1 MTADTALASMT
12 GYGSAS
18 AESGRYRVTV
28 RMRSVNHRNLNLAV
42 KIPESYRHAE
52 QALRGLLKERLTR
65 GHVDLTA
72 ELECLLSPTTSVAL
86 DRGVVEQILELEND
100 ELTAGLAPLSVGDLL
115 KVSGVLAVRQE
126 AATDWMPEDQQLL
139 ESTVEVALAGLVD
152 SRHEE
157 GRSIRAALE
166 AGLERLAEAA
176 DGLRN
181 AREAALAELSSGLRA
196 RLDKLLEIPGLDEQ
210 RLAQEAAVLAERS
223 DVTEELERLVAHVAT
238 ARSQVERVRPLGKSL
253 EFLLQEIHRELN
265 TLGAKC
271 RHLAMASLV
280 LDAKGTC
287 EQIRE
292 QVHNVE

>member
-1 MTADTALASMT
+1 MIFNNIYKHFFNID
-12 GYGSAS
+12 
-18 AESGRYRVTV
+18 E
-28 RMRSVNHRNLNLAV
+28 
-42 KIPESYRHAE
+42 
-52 QALRGLLKERLTR
+52 LRGDLL
-65 GHVDLTA
+65 G
-72 ELECLLSPTTSVAL
+72 
-86 DRGVVEQILELEND
+86 
-100 ELTAGLAPLSVGDLL
+100 PLSVGDLL
-115 KVSGVLAVRQE
+115 KVPGVLVVRQE
-126 AATDWMPEDQQLL
+126 ATPDWLPEDQKLL
-139 ESTVEVALAGLVD
+139 ESTVEQALAELVE
-152 SRHEE
+152 SRQKE

-166 AGLERLAEAA
+166 AGLERLAEAT

-181 AREAALAELSSGLRA
+181 AREAARAELQEGLRL

-210 RLAQEAAVLAERS
+210 RLAQEAAILTERS

-238 ARSQVERVRPLGKSL
+238 ARTQIEEVRPLGKSL